1 MTVQRH
7 AFSIQ
12 LTERCNLACRYC
24 YVQRRSHPDLEDC
37 TPDFCERFVD
47 FARRYAQG
55 PVKITFFGGEPMLRS
70 DLIRHTV
77 AYAKRTADE
86 VGAWPTRYHIVTNGT
101 LLDEAMGDFIAAE
114 KIGLEVSLDGP
125 EAVHDVN
132 RIGPDG
138 ATSFRR
144 VYGNLLRFVER
155 HPGHPVDIFAVLTDP
170 GALPWLQALCRALE
184 VRGLTI
190 NPVRLA
196 PDDPHRNGCRR
207 IAKQAWDQRIDRHRE
222 AFLGG
227 DAAAGD
233 DEIRAAMAALV
244 GSMPATPCGAG
255 IDATIVTRSG
265 EIYPCP
271 FFVGHPDQNIGH
283 IDHGFDPERVSSFEA
298 RHRAVLKSCRSCG
311 ARRVCVSGCAF
322 NAYETSGRVDVTAPQ
337 ACHDT
342 RRHVRRLE
350 EALVGLAART
360 PERLFEAI
368 VGPLPGAA
376 PAGAPMPAAPAPRSF
391 VIRLTGRCNL
401 SCDYCYEQGGAAG
414 RDDLDRDAAKRIVR
428 HILSGSEAEPLVCLF
443 GGEPLLN
450 WNIAEYLINE
460 LVRGGRRVGKRPAF
474 HLTTN
479 ATRVTPAVAR
489 MVARHD
495 ITVQVSVDGPTE
507 IHDRHRKHADGH
519 GTWAEMVRGVERLK
533 AVHPRAKIDA
543 QAVVTPGPVDLVGTA
558 RYLKS
563 MGFRRI
569 SFLTAGWE
577 IHTGLIW
584 SDEAIV
590 ALMRAREDFFPFF
603 IQSALDG
610 NADVDMG
617 FASLVAAESD
627 GPPGICECGSG
638 EVFIDTDGGIH
649 RCPQLYAAGQPAI
662 GRCGHPDGNG
672 GMSHDPG
679 QRIADDDCRACWAWA
694 RCRGGCMVSN
704 QRCAWMSSQTPNGR
718 QKLWCDLMRAEFAR
732 AMLAWRILAHRR
744 PRTVER
750 LKALFGA

>member
-37 TPDFCERFVD
+37 TFDFCERFVD
-47 FARRYAQG
+47 FARRHAHG
-55 PVKITFFGGEPMLRS
+55 PVKITFFGGEPLLRP
-70 DLIRHTV
+70 DLMRHTV

-86 VGAWPTRYHIVTNGT
+86 EGALPIRYHLVTNGT
-101 LLDEAMGDFIAAE
+101 LLDDRIGDLIAAE

-125 EAVHDVN
+125 ERVHDAN

-138 ATSFRR
+138 APSFHR

-155 HPGHPVDIFAVLTDP
+155 HPGHPVDVFGVLTDP
-170 GALPWLQALCRALE
+170 RALPWLQALCRALE
-184 VRGLTI
+184 VRTLTV

-196 PDDPHRNGCRR
+196 PDGPHRDGCRR

-222 AFLGG
+222 AFLRG
-227 DAAAGD
+227 DPAGD
-233 DEIRAAMAALV
+233 DEVRAGMAALV
-244 GSMPATPCGAG
+244 GSVSATPCGAG
-255 IDATIVTRSG
+255 IDATIVTRRG

-271 FFVGHPDQNIGH
+271 FFVGHPDQVIGH
-283 IDHGFDPERVSSFEA
+283 IDRGFDPERVRPFEA
-298 RHRAVLKSCRSCG
+298 RQRTVLKSCRSCG

-322 NAYETSGRVDVTAPQ
+322 DAYETSGRVDVPAPQ
-337 ACHDT
+337 ACKET

-350 EALVGLAART
+350 EALVGLAARA

-368 VGPLPGAA
+368 VGPLPEASPAAA
-376 PAGAPMPAAPAPRSF
+376 PKPAALSPRSF

-401 SCDYCYEQGGAAG
+401 ACDYCYERRDAAG
-414 RDDLDRDAAKRIVR
+414 RNDMDRDAAQRIVR
-428 HILSGSEAEPLVCLF
+428 HILAGQEAEPLVCLF

-450 WNIAEYLINE
+450 WSMAEYLITE

-495 ITVQVSVDGPTE
+495 ITVQVSVDGPPE
-507 IHDRHRKHADGH
+507 IHDRHRKHADGR

-533 AVHPRAKIDA
+533 AAHPQAKIDV

-577 IHTGLIW
+577 THTGLRW
-584 SDEAIV
+584 SEEAI
-590 ALMRAREDFFPFF
+590 ATLMRAREDFFPFF

-610 NADVDMG
+610 RSDVDMG
-617 FASLVAAESD
+617 FASLVAAEPD

-649 RCPQLYAAGQPAI
+649 RCPQLFAAGRPAI

-672 GMSHDPG
+672 GMSDDPG
-679 QRIADDDCRACWAWA
+679 QPMADEECRACWAWA
-694 RCRGGCMVSN
+694 RCRGGCMVRN
-704 QRCAWMSSQTPNGR
+704 QRCAWMSSQTPHGT

-744 PRTVER
+744 PRAMER